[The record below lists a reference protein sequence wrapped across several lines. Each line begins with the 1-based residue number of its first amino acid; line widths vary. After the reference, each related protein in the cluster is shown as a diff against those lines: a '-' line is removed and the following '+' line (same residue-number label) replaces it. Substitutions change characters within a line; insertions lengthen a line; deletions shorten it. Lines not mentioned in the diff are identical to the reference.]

1 MGRSEVWRMTLLLCL
16 NHFSQKILKLSKRDL
31 PFAILEKQS
40 GATTVSASIWI
51 AYNAGLFVFSTG
63 GIGGVHREIE
73 NNLAVSQDLIS
84 LSKTP
89 IITVSSGAKSILD
102 LPKTVEAL
110 ETLGIPVVGYK
121 TNFFP
126 AFYTRSSGIKVP
138 NVVNTA
144 KQVSLLFQK
153 HINIGLTSA
162 LLVVNPISKTKEIP
176 KEKIDALINDS
187 MIDAERERVRGKD
200 LTPFLLKNILQKTG
214 GRSLSA
220 NISLAEDNINIGAKI
235 AKQLYKSDS
244 LSLN

>member
-1 MGRSEVWRMTLLLCL
+1 M
-16 NHFSQKILKLSKRDL
+16 
-31 PFAILEKQS
+31 
-40 GATTVSASIWI
+40 
-51 AYNAGLFVFSTG
+51 
-63 GIGGVHREIE
+63 
-73 NNLAVSQDLIS
+73 
-84 LSKTP
+84 
-89 IITVSSGAKSILD
+89 SSDARSILD

-110 ETLGIPVVGYK
+110 EFLGIPVVGYK
-121 TNFFP
+121 TGFFP
-126 AFYTRSSGIKVP
+126 AFYTRSSGIKIP

-176 KEKIDALINDS
+176 KEIIDALINDS
-187 MIDAERERVRGKD
+187 IIDAERERIGGKD
-200 LTPFLLKNILQKTG
+200 LTPFLLKNIVQKTG

-220 NISLAEDNINIGAKI
+220 NVSLAEDNTNIGARI